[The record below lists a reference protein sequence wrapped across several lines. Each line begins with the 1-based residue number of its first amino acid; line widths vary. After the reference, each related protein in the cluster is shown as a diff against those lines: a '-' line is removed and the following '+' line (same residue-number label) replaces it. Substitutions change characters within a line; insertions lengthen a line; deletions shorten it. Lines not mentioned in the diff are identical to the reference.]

1 MGLLRDWNYIEAATE
16 IPALSE
22 MIREALIHAL
32 LVRTDRVL
40 PREIIADLTRGP
52 AVTVK
57 IKDDADLRKL
67 VQVLNGSESTL
78 SLGLD
83 AEDYNY
89 FRTQLG
95 VGKDREFG
103 LSVRPHALLTY
114 DWLVPEQRGVQVD
127 FSGYAGLEFP
137 PKGHTVLARVGTPW
151 KRVYD
156 EAAARGHR
164 LPIVPTVPLDFAIG
178 DGVWG
183 DAPLASYDADLAP
196 YVNALRTVSAFGH
209 RTRVGFEE
217 AANNGTGYDVLHG
230 TLPLAAEFFVPLEVG
245 LRLAPKP
252 AARKTLTYTYDDPA
266 KLSAALDKLSRTSQ
280 RFPWVLLT
288 DAAASTALRPGIV
301 ADPFTVQ
308 VALAGSASGLPLR
321 EKALDAAVA
330 GFRVKSADLPN
341 PFDVP
346 AAEYEK
352 AAKRVER
359 GLFVGEIRLP
369 ASAAGD
375 FAARLRALGQQV
387 AAKVGFYASLRASGT
402 LSAFPS
408 FDHPKDRT
416 HIYDLSKGVARLVEK
431 VPGAV
436 FVSRLAHL
444 WNEDAGYIERMRI
457 FRELK
462 LRFDSP
468 HVLEP
473 LVRP

>member
-32 LVRTDRVL
+32 FVRNDRVL
-40 PREIIADLTRGP
+40 PREIIADLTRTP

-57 IKDDADLRKL
+57 IEDDADLRKL
-67 VQVLNGSESTL
+67 VQVLNGAESTL

-95 VGKDREFG
+95 VGKDREIG
-103 LSVRPHALLTY
+103 LSIRPHALLTY

-127 FSGYAGLEFP
+127 FSAYDGIRFP
-137 PKGHTVLARVGTPW
+137 AKGHTVLAQVGLPW
-151 KRVYD
+151 KRLYD
-156 EAAARGHR
+156 EALAKEHL
-164 LPIVPTVPLDFAIG
+164 LPTVPTVPLGFAVG
-178 DGVWG
+178 DALWG
-183 DAPLASYDADLAP
+183 DAPLASYDAEFGA

-217 AANNGTGYDVLHG
+217 ASNNGTGYDILHG
-230 TLPLAAEFFVPLEVG
+230 TLPLAAEFYIPIEAG
-245 LRLAPKP
+245 LRLVAKP

-266 KLSAALDKLSRTSQ
+266 KLAAALDKLSRTGQ
-280 RFPWVLLT
+280 RFPWVLVT
-288 DAAASTALRPGIV
+288 DANAAAVLRPGIV

-308 VALAGSASGLPLR
+308 VALAGTPTGLPLR
-321 EKALDAAVA
+321 EKALDAALA
-330 GFRVKSADLPN
+330 GFKVKSADVPN
-341 PFDVP
+341 PFDVS
-346 AAEYEK
+346 AADYEK
-352 AAKRVER
+352 TAKRVDR
-359 GLFVGEIRLP
+359 GLFVGEVRLP
-369 ASAAGD
+369 AASAGD
-375 FAARLRALGQQV
+375 LATRLKALGQQV
-387 AAKVGFYASLRASGT
+387 AAKVGLYASLRASGT
-402 LSAFPS
+402 LSAFPF

-416 HIYDLSKGVARLVEK
+416 HTYDLSKGIARVVEK
-431 VPGAV
+431 IPAAV
-436 FVSRLAHL
+436 FVSRVAHL
-444 WNEDAGYIERMRI
+444 WNEDPGYMERMRI
-457 FRELK
+457 LRELK